1 MTPTTAL
8 PSPTELALDWMLPGA
23 RNAPADSMHR
33 IRPCAPPTP
42 TCSRPLITVLAT
54 HQGVPREL
62 LAVAIKQ
69 CRPDLESFS
78 RGDVSQLLIA
88 AWNGGKSGM
97 DAVHRA
103 RSSKGKRSSASLS
116 WVRGRAAQSKSA
128 QCGQPARPSFSSRRD
143 IGLTTRP
150 MRFGVQGHGFSTAV
164 MGSVRQP
171 PCCLSSRS
179 RCSVG

>member
-33 IRPCAPPTP
+33 IQTLCTAYPDLFTA
-42 TCSRPLITVLAT
+42 LITVLAT

-78 RGDVSQLLIA
+78 REDVSQLLIA

-103 RSSKGKRSSASLS
+103 RSSQGKRSSASLS
-116 WVRGRAAQSKSA
+116 WVKE
-128 QCGQPARPSFSSRRD
+128 
-143 IGLTTRP
+143 
-150 MRFGVQGHGFSTAV
+150 
-164 MGSVRQP
+164 
-171 PCCLSSRS
+171 
-179 RCSVG
+179 